1 MMTFSEG
8 LLVRYKSYLGKVRFI
23 SNQYITICIQTYDH
37 KVRDVCLLVYPNEWK
52 DIELVGDYE
61 ETEK

>member
-8 LLVRYKSYLGKVRFI
+8 LLVRYKTHIGKVRFI

>member
-1 MMTFSEG
+1 MTFSEG
-8 LLVRYKSYLGKVRFI
+8 LLVRYKSYIGNVRFI